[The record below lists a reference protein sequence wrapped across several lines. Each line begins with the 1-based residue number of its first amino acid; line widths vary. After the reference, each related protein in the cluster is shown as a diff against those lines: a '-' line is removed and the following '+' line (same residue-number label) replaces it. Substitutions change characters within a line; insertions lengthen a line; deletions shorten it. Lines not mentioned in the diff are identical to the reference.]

1 MKKSK
6 KNESDLL
13 GKIIK
18 ASELSATKQRLG
30 LFSMPVPLAIG
41 AQTFKPK
48 RAKKDQDG
56 KVITKKR
63 GIYASSSRKGILPKD
78 MFDGSIYM
86 TNGKFPDPYMN
97 SANVGRFRRKKG
109 KSAGVQK
116 HKDPF
121 YLSTSK
127 FGEYRVDRK
136 LRYGNPY
143 EFFSR
148 KERKL
153 KKKIKDADGK
163 VIIGKLILIKKVIY
177 RKKRNI
183 CSKLQNKNN

>member
-1 MKKSK
+1 MTKPK
-6 KNESDLL
+6 KNEPDLL

-48 RAKKDQDG
+48 RARKDQDG

-78 MFDGSIYM
+78 MFDGSVYL
-86 TNGKFPDPYMN
+86 TNGKFPDPYV
-97 SANVGRFRRKKG
+97 SRANAGRFTGIKKKKKG
-109 KSAGVQK
+109 KSVGGQK
-116 HKDPF
+116 YKDPF
-121 YLSTSK
+121 YLTTSK

-148 KERKL
+148 KERKI

-163 VIIGKLILIKKVIY
+163 VIIGEDYLVFLI
-177 RKKRNI
+177 
-183 CSKLQNKNN
+183 